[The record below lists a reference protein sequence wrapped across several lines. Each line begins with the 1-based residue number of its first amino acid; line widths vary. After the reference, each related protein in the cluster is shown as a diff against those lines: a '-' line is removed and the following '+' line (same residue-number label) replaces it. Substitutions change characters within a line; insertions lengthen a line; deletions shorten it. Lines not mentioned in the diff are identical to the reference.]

1 MKYYLTVGLM
11 IILFV
16 LGIYFGYLIFQ
27 PQIVKEQINSQT
39 ILETLKNEGFLA
51 TQTYIFNQSVT
62 IDKNTGIMWKDFFWG
77 QEINA
82 SAVVEV
88 NSGVDLT
95 KLTANNIKVTANQIN
110 LTLPQIEVQSV
121 ELLGDIELRNSQGI
135 LKKIFNDDDGY
146 NLALSKIKEEAI
158 KAASDEK
165 LVNQAQSST
174 QKEIT
179 RLIGLAAP
187 KMQILI
193 EFK

>member
-1 MKYYLTVGLM
+1 MKYYLTLGLM

-27 PQIVKEQINSQT
+27 PKIVKEQVNSQV

-95 KLTANNIKVTANQIN
+95 KLTADDIKLTANQIN

-135 LKKIFNDDDGY
+135 LKKIFDDDDGY
-146 NLALSKIKEEAI
+146 NLALSKIKSEAQ
-158 KAASDEK
+158 KAASDPK
-165 LVNQAQSST
+165 LVTQALTNT

-179 RLIGLAAP
+179 RLLHLAAP
-187 KMQILI
+187 NLQVTID
-193 EFK
+193 FK